1 MVLLQTLPNRPVI
14 SIEISEE
21 NAKILAK
28 CHSEK
33 PYENVTMEF
42 LEAEEFKEFLKDFM
56 LNQDTPLRS
65 FKFELPDLKILEESL
80 KSRISL
86 LQVRRIF
93 LEVSDTNQLAPMFQ
107 YLNSYTLKKVILR
120 IDQKFDV
127 DGFQFFENWKRSGF
141 LILALQINTVTLKI
155 LESIN
160 KLLHYWSTFSHID
173 VFYDSFD
180 YDPCKFFDV
189 PFEKLSENSIRI
201 QLSPGNR
208 LAPSLV
214 RLKLSNE
221 TSLKVLGNPLV
232 MGRVLKYFK
241 VFDILSLRKTCNGI
255 RRCVDHLK
263 PEPEIKKYT
272 VDMRTDR
279 NCFANIELPGYLN
292 SKTISYK
299 ETEGSSN
306 TVLRILNDFETNL
319 KNQKTCLEC
328 VGLLFN
334 DSSESPTSDFMARFK
349 EILMRRSEFLKVR
362 KFELY
367 SVKGEDVMQVL
378 PYLDQ
383 KYLISLEISNP
394 DHGSSRLFKPKLIPF
409 DMDEMVK
416 IEQWN
421 NLKELYLKTKVVSIP
436 IQQMNLTN
444 FSTTY
449 MSSVARITSEDIAY
463 LKENLLTPK
472 LGRFIICFKE
482 FVDDP
487 QLIDLLGQPRTISG
501 NIIVWYFPIP
511 GTNGKMMEILLNE
524 RLRFENVNYYRY
536 S

>member
-1 MVLLQTLPNRPVI
+1 
-14 SIEISEE
+14 
-21 NAKILAK
+21 
-28 CHSEK
+28 
-33 PYENVTMEF
+33 
-42 LEAEEFKEFLKDFM
+42 
-56 LNQDTPLRS
+56 
-65 FKFELPDLKILEESL
+65 
-80 KSRISL
+80 
-86 LQVRRIF
+86 
-93 LEVSDTNQLAPMFQ
+93 MFQ